1 MKLVADAHGRL
12 CARELFPPSTAF
24 NATRQPDGSIRLIEL
39 VEKRPPAA
47 RLVKEGGRT
56 CLTSD
61 RTVTLEDTQ
70 RALEEF
76 P

>member
-12 CARELFPPSTAF
+12 CARELFPPATAF

-39 VEKRPPAA
+39 VEKPAPVV
-47 RLVKEGGRT
+47 RLVKDGGRT

-61 RTVTLEDTQ
+61 RPVTLEDTQ

>member
-24 NATRQPDGSIRLIEL
+24 NATRQPDGSIRLMEL
-39 VEKRPPAA
+39 IEKRAPVV
-47 RLVKEGGRT
+47 RTVKDGGRA

-70 RALEEF
+70 RAMEEF

>member
-12 CARELFPPSTAF
+12 CARELFPPATAF
-24 NATRQPDGSIRLIEL
+24 HATRQPDGSIRLIEL
-39 VEKRPPAA
+39 VEKPLPVVR
-47 RLVKEGGRT
+47 VVSEGGRM

-61 RTVTLEDTQ
+61 RVVTIEDTQ
-70 RALEEF
+70 HALEEF

>member
-24 NATRQPDGSIRLIEL
+24 NATRQPDGSIRLMEL
-39 VEKRPPAA
+39 IEKRAPVV
-47 RLVKEGGRT
+47 RTVKDGGRA